1 MKKLC
6 FFYYY
11 KILNIHEVREKNI
24 MVHTATITYVPAS
37 KELFK
42 AFVNANGTAYYQ
54 QENKYMNTSYKGQGL
69 RISAYIMKK
78 NGYSTYAFKCKINF
92 KRLIERQD
100 RISVYSDADFK
111 EIVNKFNTIMEYLG
125 GLPSFENWNTNRID
139 YCINIKTP
147 YVKEYID
154 LMQKGDVPHSQRL
167 SYNPSNR
174 NYAHRK
180 GSVYLVSKARDK
192 RKGNTGSTT
201 INFYDKEDQIKKEQA
216 DNSVIEQAKN
226 ILRLE
231 VQCNR
236 PKLDYLKKKYALE
249 DKKITS
255 LLSAQISF
263 DVLESAVLAICK
275 VGDYYRRTEALKKI
289 DDLKCH
295 QKTKDN
301 MKLIIDTV
309 SKQYNSIDKA
319 RKQLVKSNQ
328 LTKGQFNG
336 YIQKLNAIDINPVT
350 IRDNKHLADKSLK
363 DGLDSIYSLL
373 MDAFN
378 ENTKSS

>member
-1 MKKLC
+1 
-6 FFYYY
+6 
-11 KILNIHEVREKNI
+11 

-236 PKLDYLKKKYALE
+236 PKLDYLKKKYVLE

-328 LTKGQFNG
+328 LTKKQFNG

>member
-1 MKKLC
+1 
-6 FFYYY
+6 
-11 KILNIHEVREKNI
+11 

-54 QENKYMNTSYKGQGL
+54 QENKYMNTSYKEQGI
-69 RISAYIMKK
+69 RVSAYIMKK
-78 NGYSTYAFKCKINF
+78 NGYSTYAFKCRINF
-92 KRLIERQD
+92 KRLIEQQD

-231 VQCNR
+231 V
-236 PKLDYLKKKYALE
+236 L
-249 DKKITS
+249 
-255 LLSAQISF
+255 
-263 DVLESAVLAICK
+263 
-275 VGDYYRRTEALKKI
+275 
-289 DDLKCH
+289 
-295 QKTKDN
+295 
-301 MKLIIDTV
+301 
-309 SKQYNSIDKA
+309 
-319 RKQLVKSNQ
+319 
-328 LTKGQFNG
+328 
-336 YIQKLNAIDINPVT
+336 YIPFK
-350 IRDNKHLADKSLK
+350 
-363 DGLDSIYSLL
+363 
-373 MDAFN
+373 
-378 ENTKSS
+378 

>member
-1 MKKLC
+1 
-6 FFYYY
+6 
-11 KILNIHEVREKNI
+11 

-54 QENKYMNTSYKGQGL
+54 QENKYMNTSYKEQGI
-69 RISAYIMKK
+69 RVSAYIMKK
-78 NGYSTYAFKCKINF
+78 NGYSTYAFKCRINF
-92 KRLIERQD
+92 KRLIEQQD
-100 RISVYSDADFK
+100 RIAIYSDADFDK
-111 EIVNKFNTIMEYLG
+111 MVNKFNTIMGYLG
-125 GLPSFENWNTNRID
+125 GLPSFGNWNTNRID

-147 YVKEYID
+147 YVKEYIA

-174 NYAHRK
+174 NYAHQE
-180 GSVYLVSKARDK
+180 GSIYLVSKARDK
-192 RKGNTGSTT
+192 RKSKTGSVT
-201 INFYDKEDQIKKEQA
+201 INFYDKENQIRKEQA
-216 DNSVIEQAKN
+216 DNGVIEQAKN

-236 PKLDYLKKKYALE
+236 PKLDYLKRKYNLD

-255 LLSAQISF
+255 LLSEQISF
-263 DVLESAVLAICK
+263 DILESAVLSICK
-275 VGDYYRRTEALKKI
+275 VGDYYRRTQALKKI
-289 DDLKCH
+289 DELKCH

-328 LTKGQFNG
+328 LTKEQFNG
-336 YIQKLNAIDINPVT
+336 YIQKLNNIGINPVT
-350 IRDNKHLADKSLK
+350 IRDNKRLQDKSLQE
-363 DGLDSIYSLL
+363 GLDSIYDLL
-373 MDAFN
+373 VDAFN

>member
-1 MKKLC
+1 
-6 FFYYY
+6 
-11 KILNIHEVREKNI
+11 
-24 MVHTATITYVPAS
+24 
-37 KELFK
+37 
-42 AFVNANGTAYYQ
+42 
-54 QENKYMNTSYKGQGL
+54 
-69 RISAYIMKK
+69 
-78 NGYSTYAFKCKINF
+78 
-92 KRLIERQD
+92 
-100 RISVYSDADFK
+100 
-111 EIVNKFNTIMEYLG
+111 MEYLG